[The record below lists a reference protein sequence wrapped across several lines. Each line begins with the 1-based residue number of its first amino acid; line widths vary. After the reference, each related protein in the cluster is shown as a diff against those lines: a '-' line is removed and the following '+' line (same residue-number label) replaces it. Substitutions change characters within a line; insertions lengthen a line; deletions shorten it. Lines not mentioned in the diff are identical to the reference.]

1 MKEEP
6 RGGKIIPL
14 RSKDEMNL
22 VEIPYGPVT
31 PVSGEKTLRVTHTVY
46 DKLLKREVERE
57 TTILGSDEYGLPRPI
72 DDLVLVGLSALTYE
86 ASYESRTV
94 KFSLYHLCR
103 TVGWAPSGRSYQ
115 RLVESL
121 NRIASTTL
129 IFSDAWYD
137 QGDKTWKSKTFHIL
151 DEVTVCN
158 RAELDRARIRT
169 GRKSQ
174 WLCSVEWSKTVF
186 KSFKDGYIKTLDME
200 MFRHI
205 TAGRRKEVP
214 LRLFRILDKR
224 FHDRTFVRL
233 ELQKL
238 AVGIIGLRPSYP
250 SELKRM
256 IARASEWLV
265 ECHYL
270 DSFRFEEKGEK
281 CNVLFRKRTKQSALR
296 SRKNQPVT
304 ATKSPTVPDRY
315 ALWASERTDK
325 ELAELEERALADG
338 FGSAFQQKRVQHGR
352 KKGHAI
358 RESPLRVHYLMTY
371 TRSQRKLAS

>member
-1 MKEEP
+1 MKEIGH
-6 RGGKIIPL
+6 GGRVIPL

-31 PVSGEKTLRVTHTVY
+31 PATGEKTLRVTHTVY
-46 DKLLKREVERE
+46 DKLLKREVDRE

-72 DDLVLVGLSALTYE
+72 DDLILVGLCALTYE
-86 ASYESRTV
+86 AGYESRSV
-94 KFSLYHLCR
+94 RFSLYHLCR
-103 TVGWAPSGRSYQ
+103 TIGWAPSGRSYK

-121 NRIASTTL
+121 NRIAATTL

-137 QGDKTWKSKTFHIL
+137 KGDKAWKSKTFHIL
-151 DEVTVCN
+151 DEVALTN

-169 GRKSQ
+169 GRKSH

-186 KSFKDGYIKTLDME
+186 KSFQDGFIRTLDME
-200 MFRHI
+200 MFRRI

-224 FHDRTFVRL
+224 FHDGSFVRL
-233 ELQKL
+233 ELEKL

-256 IARASEWLV
+256 IARAADWLV

-270 DSFRFEEKGEK
+270 DSYRLEENRGK
-281 CNVLFRKRTKQSALR
+281 CNVAFRKRTKA
-296 SRKNQPVT
+296 SRTRT
-304 ATKSPTVPDRY
+304 APKTDIGKIEASPTPDAY
-315 ALWASERTDK
+315 ELWAAQRSDD
-325 ELAELEERALADG
+325 ELAEYETRALEEG
-338 FGSAFQQKRVQHGR
+338 FGSVLEQGRVRDGQNQNR
-352 KKGHAI
+352 PV
-358 RESPLRVHYLMTY
+358 RESPLRVHYLMRY
-371 TRSQRKLAS
+371 TESLKKLAS